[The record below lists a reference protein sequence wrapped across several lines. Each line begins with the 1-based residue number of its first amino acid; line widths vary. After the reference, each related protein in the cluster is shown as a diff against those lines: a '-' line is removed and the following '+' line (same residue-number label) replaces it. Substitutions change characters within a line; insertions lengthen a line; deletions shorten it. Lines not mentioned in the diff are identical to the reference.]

1 MEQFHVSP
9 LLLLLS
15 YHLLLCYPVSL
26 YSGSSTL
33 ITIATTP
40 NGFQPSNHQ
49 YPQASLSNS

>member
-26 YSGSSTL
+26 YSRSSTL